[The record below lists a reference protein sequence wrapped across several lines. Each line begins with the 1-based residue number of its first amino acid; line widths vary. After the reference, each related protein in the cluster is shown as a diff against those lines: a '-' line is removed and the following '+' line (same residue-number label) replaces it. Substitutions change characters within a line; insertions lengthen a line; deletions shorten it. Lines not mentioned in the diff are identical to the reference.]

1 MKLHVRIGVMEG
13 GAMSFEI
20 DVKKTCTIENLRHKI
35 FCQSGV
41 PPEKQ
46 TLICC
51 GTKLLDG
58 RRVDDYGI
66 TEGSNVIVVLK

>member
-13 GAMSFEI
+13 GAMSFG
-20 DVKKTCTIENLRHKI
+20 
-35 FCQSGV
+35 QSGV

-46 TLICC
+46 TLICF